1 VKPIPILLAA
11 TVISTFAYAAANP
24 ARQAI
29 VDTYAK
35 EAGITAFSAERGKA
49 FFEATHIGGRP
60 DTPSCTTCHGVSP
73 RAAGQ
78 TRAGK
83 AIDPMA
89 VSRNPKRFTD
99 PAFVEKWFTRNCD
112 SVLGRPCTATEKGD
126 VIAYLSSL

>member
-1 VKPIPILLAA
+1 VKPIPILLAV
-11 TVISTFAYAAANP
+11 TVISTVAFAAENP

-29 VDTYAK
+29 LDGYAK
-35 EAGITAFSAERGKA
+35 EAGVAAFSAERGKA
-49 FFEATHIGGRP
+49 FFEATHVGGKP
-60 DTPSCTTCHGVSP
+60 DTPSCSACHGVSP

-99 PAFVEKWFTRNCD
+99 RAFVEKWFTRNCD
-112 SVLGRPCTATEKGD
+112 SVLGRPCNATEKGD